1 MNNKSDEYKD
11 VLLYK
16 IIRPIITPLFKIIFT
31 PKIIGI
37 ENIPKNEKIILA
49 GNHTSILDCLLLISC
64 NKRNIHFLAKNELFK
79 GPKKIIFSNM
89 GLIPVDRSK
98 KNPNALK
105 EAYEYLNNNKVIGI
119 FPEGTTEKGRGLLPF
134 KIGAV
139 KMAKQ
144 TNSEIVPFIITGKYK
159 LFSKNLQIKF
169 LNPIK
174 IESDLKIENEK
185 LRNLIKSNLEE

>member
-1 MNNKSDEYKD
+1 MNNKSDKYQD

-37 ENIPKNEKIILA
+37 ENIPKNEKIVLA

-64 NKRNIHFLAKNELFK
+64 SKRNIHFLAKDELFK

-105 EAYEYLNNNKVIGI
+105 AAYEYLNNNKVIGI

-134 KIGAV
+134 KMGAV

-159 LFSKNLQIKF
+159 PFSKNLQIKF

-174 IESDLKIENEK
+174 IENDLKIENEK
-185 LRNLIKSNLEE
+185 LRNLIKNNLEE